1 MIDMDD
7 LAQLG
12 LYDRRGLQDRAAQVE
27 ARTANA
33 LAAAAT
39 FPLPPQPSHG
49 VILLDLPGSLAGVA
63 RLVEAFSQ
71 EWATPPVLRWQP
83 ALTQLPLPQVIL
95 TTRPQALAPS
105 LPDGARLVDL
115 STEIREGSH
124 PAAVFLFLLGLL
136 GRWGGPVDPQA
147 LLAGVDSQLPGMAA
161 WLPGTPQAENPAK
174 QLALAIHERT
184 PLFWAWEPQV
194 GVAQDW
200 AQRLILYAEA
210 SAAWASGQD
219 LTSLQ
224 VMARFPRYWHHITT
238 FVQLAAPALTEGA
251 SGELGRRT
259 DAFHLL
265 LEKRQAERVEVPS
278 LGEVPGVVAAWW
290 LLELGE
296 WVALYSASLYG
307 VDPADRVP
315 LAFLEAM
322 MAQER

>member
-7 LAQLG
+7 LAQLS
-12 LYDRRGLQDRAAQVE
+12 LYDRSGLQDRAAQVE
-27 ARTANA
+27 ARTADA

-39 FPLPPQPSHG
+39 FPLPQRPHGG

-83 ALTQLPLPQVIL
+83 PLTQLPLPQVIF
-95 TTRPQALAPS
+95 TARPQALAPG
-105 LPDGARLVDL
+105 LPDPTRLVDL
-115 STEIREGSH
+115 STEIQEGSH
-124 PAAVFLFLLGLL
+124 PARVFLFLLGLL
-136 GRWGGPVDPQA
+136 SRWGGPVDAQA
-147 LLAGVDSQLPGMAA
+147 LLAGVDPQLPGMAA
-161 WLPGTPQAENPAK
+161 WLPRSPQAENPAK

-184 PLFWAWEPQV
+184 PLFWAWEPLV

-200 AQRLILYAEA
+200 SQRLILYAEA

-219 LTSLQ
+219 LTHLQ

-238 FVQLAAPALTEGA
+238 FVQLTGPPGPGA
-251 SGELGRRT
+251 EAGELHRRA
-259 DAFHLL
+259 DAFRLL
-265 LEKRQAERVEVPS
+265 LEKRRAERVEVPS
-278 LGEVPGVVAAWW
+278 PGEVSGVVAAWR

-315 LAFLEAM
+315 LAFLDAM
-322 MAQER
+322 MER